1 MARHNLTR
9 PAWRYLALALAVLLI
24 ALAAW
29 NWSRQQA
36 RAVAGAAYA
45 ARTVCS
51 CRYVEGRSLDSC
63 KEDGGP
69 HQWMVRVSD
78 APEDKAVRAH
88 VPFMAEARAL
98 YRQGYGCLMASD

>member
-1 MARHNLTR
+1 MRGR
-9 PAWRYLALALAVLLI
+9 VWRYAGFALAVLLI

-29 NWSRQQA
+29 NWNRQQA
-36 RAVAGAAYA
+36 RALAGTAFG

-63 KEDGGP
+63 KADGAP
-69 HQWMVRVSD
+69 HQWMVRVVD
-78 APEDKAVRAH
+78 EPDEKAVRAQ

-98 YRQGYGCLMASD
+98 YREGYGCLMARD